1 MVVIK
6 GETADDL
13 QLVEGVLRP
22 EAEQFVR
29 SRVGWLGAAEGEVR
43 QEVENYFC

>member
-1 MVVIK
+1 MAVIK
-6 GETADDL
+6 SGTVDDL

-29 SRVGWLGAAEGEVR
+29 SRWCGLVLLRGR
-43 QEVENYFC
+43 